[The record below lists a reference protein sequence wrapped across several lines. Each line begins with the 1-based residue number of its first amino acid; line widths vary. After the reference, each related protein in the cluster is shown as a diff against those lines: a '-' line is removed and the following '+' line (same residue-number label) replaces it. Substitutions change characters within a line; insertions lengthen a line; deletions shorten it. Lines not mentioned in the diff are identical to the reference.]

1 MGCCCCYKNL
11 TLKEK
16 DRLLDQRIEQV
27 YHQIRIHKTIQRFLA
42 NHKNDQTLNNKNDKI
57 KSI

>member
-42 NHKNDQTLNNKNDKI
+42 KHQTLDDKNDKI